1 MSTSK
6 RKKGYKMILENNTT
20 RVWQY
25 PCIIIPLH
33 CILVLSHPYE
43 IVVRNNI
50 NVFVIKRRIRSELPI
65 WVYFHG
71 PRDCHGKKEQRSG
84 PLPEGSIVD
93 HKRYSLTLGQ
103 QRLRKDLLDRHVILL
118 APSSGDP
125 TYSTDPQEGKKRKED
140 QIESKRVRTG
150 NRDEVTHL
158 GSR

>member
-1 MSTSK
+1 
-6 RKKGYKMILENNTT
+6 MILENNTT

-25 PCIIIPLH
+25 PCIIPLH

-43 IVVRNNI
+43 IVVHDNI
-50 NVFVIKRRIRSELPI
+50 NVFVIKRQIRSELPI

-71 PRDCHGKKEQRSG
+71 PRDCHNKEEQRSG

-93 HKRYSLTLGQ
+93 HKRYSLTFGQ

-125 TYSTDPQEGKKRKED
+125 TYSTDPQGEKKKRRLD
-140 QIESKRVRTG
+140 RIRMSKNG
-150 NRDEVTHL
+150 K
-158 GSR
+158 SRRGHPPRI